1 MTLIL
6 LNANPRDLEANAAK
20 IANSVGS
27 PIREIPQL
35 RRFSLPNVYAYHVT
49 IIPAVYMRR
58 RVPIIMQR
66 TPECLSKK
74 PATVLLLP
82 ELNGALL
89 TGEMYRL
96 VYLPSAHVVSI

>member
-1 MTLIL
+1 
-6 LNANPRDLEANAAK
+6 
-20 IANSVGS
+20 
-27 PIREIPQL
+27 
-35 RRFSLPNVYAYHVT
+35 
-49 IIPAVYMRR
+49 VYMRS